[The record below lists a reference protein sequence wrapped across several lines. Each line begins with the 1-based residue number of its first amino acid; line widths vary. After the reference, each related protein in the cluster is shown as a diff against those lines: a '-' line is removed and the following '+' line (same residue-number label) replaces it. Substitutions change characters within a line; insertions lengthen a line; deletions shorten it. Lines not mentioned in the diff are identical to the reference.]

1 MRRPP
6 RSTLFPYTTLFR
18 SAFDSGA
25 VSGQTQAGN
34 MRVVI
39 ARREAGVLNPLEDHA
54 ESHAKTIP
62 LEMQRRQ
69 TLRELGSGRCQV
81 PLQDARLT
89 GFVVQWCRRR
99 GPVPH
104 LDRLEGVV

>member
-1 MRRPP
+1 
-6 RSTLFPYTTLFR
+6 
-18 SAFDSGA
+18 
-25 VSGQTQAGN
+25 

-104 LDRLEGVV
+104 LDRLVECVSLHRGASAPPEALVLPAPVLPEPENT